1 MKTKILEINP
11 KRIDLAKIKIA
22 AEEIKK
28 GNLVAF
34 PTETVYGLGADVLN
48 EKAVAKIFKAKGR
61 PFNDPLIVHIAD
73 VKELNR
79 LSKHVPPVALKL
91 AKVFWPGPLTLVLKK
106 SELVSDIITADLDT
120 VAIRMPADNIALSL
134 IREAQTPIVAPS
146 ANIFGRTSPTNAQHV
161 EDDLGGKIE
170 MIIDGGKTKVGVE
183 STVLE
188 ITAKPVQM
196 LRAGGVSV
204 EQLKEVIGQVKIG
217 EELERVFRSP
227 GMLNSHY
234 SPRARLILVEE
245 REEAQVREV
254 FRLAL
259 EYKVQGFKVGIMA
272 KEENQSKYN
281 GFQVK
286 VIGKGS
292 ELNICATNLFST
304 LRSFDKEGFEI
315 IIAEG
320 LEEQGLGLAIMERLR
335 KAAVPKY
342 EC

>member
-34 PTETVYGLGADVLN
+34 PTETVYGLGADALN
-48 EKAVAKIFKAKGR
+48 EQAVAKIFQAKGR
-61 PFNDPLIVHIAD
+61 PFNDPLIVHIAG

-79 LSKHVPPVALKL
+79 LSKHVPLVALKL

-146 ANIFGRTSPTNAQHV
+146 ANLFGRISPTTAQHV
-161 EDDLGGKIE
+161 ADDLDSKIE

-183 STVLE
+183 STVLD
-188 ITAKPVQM
+188 ITAKPVQV

-217 EELERVFRSP
+217 EELERGFRSP

-245 REEAQVREV
+245 REESQVREV

-272 KEENQSKYN
+272 KEENQNKYN

-335 KAAVPKY
+335 KAAAKK
-342 EC
+342 